1 MRGIFIAL
9 ICTYTIAPLLII
21 AIISFSSAQFLTFPP
36 PGFSLQWYEM
46 VLNDPKWIN
55 SLRTTALITLPSAV
69 AATALGTGAAIA
81 VARAKVPFPSVLSGL
96 MMSPLVVPAIIIAAG
111 VFGAYRQWGLTG
123 TFLGMIL
130 AHVMLTIPYVFS
142 VTLAA
147 LKTVRSDVEGAALT
161 LGATPVRVMF
171 KVTIPMISPAIFSGL
186 LFAAV
191 MSFDELMIS
200 MFISSP
206 TVRPVTVQMWSD
218 IRGDVDPTISAIAT
232 GLFVFTLILL
242 LVDHFLGRKSETV
255 TPV

>member
-1 MRGIFIAL
+1 M
-9 ICTYTIAPLLII
+9 
-21 AIISFSSAQFLTFPP
+21 S
-36 PGFSLQWYEM
+36 
-46 VLNDPKWIN
+46 
-55 SLRTTALITLPSAV
+55 
-69 AATALGTGAAIA
+69 
-81 VARAKVPFPSVLSGL
+81 FPS
-96 MMSPLVVPAIIIAAG
+96 PW
-111 VFGAYRQWGLTG
+111 R
-123 TFLGMIL
+123 
-130 AHVMLTIPYVFS
+130 
-142 VTLAA
+142 